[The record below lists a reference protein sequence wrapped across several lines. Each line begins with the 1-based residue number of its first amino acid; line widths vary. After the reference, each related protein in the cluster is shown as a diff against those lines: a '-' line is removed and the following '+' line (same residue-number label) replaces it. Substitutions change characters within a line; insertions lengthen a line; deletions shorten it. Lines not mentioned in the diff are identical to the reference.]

1 VKILI
6 QSPTD
11 DTLFCLRLY
20 GRALKTP
27 SNCPWVASRVVMDR
41 NRTVGQQIDREVSVQ
56 QMILEERQVFLARIL
71 ALEG

>member
-1 VKILI
+1 
-6 QSPTD
+6 
-11 DTLFCLRLY
+11 
-20 GRALKTP
+20 
-27 SNCPWVASRVVMDR
+27 MDR